1 MAIMAGGMLRNR
13 RASFEFELLDKYTAG
28 IELTGSEVKS
38 LRHGGGS
45 IAEAY
50 AQVRGGE
57 VFLEG
62 LNIPPYQDA
71 SYNNHE
77 PRRPRRLLLKR
88 KEISE
93 LENAVSRRGLTIVPL
108 QLYFK
113 DGWVKVDLA
122 VARGKK
128 LHDKR
133 RDAAKKDAKR
143 EIERALARSGER

>member
-1 MAIMAGGMLRNR
+1 MAPAMLRNR
-13 RASFEFELLDKYTAG
+13 RASFEFELLDTFSAG

-38 LRHGGGS
+38 LRQGGGS

-50 AQVRGGE
+50 AQVRGGQ
-57 VFLEG
+57 VFIEG
-62 LNIPPYQDA
+62 MNIPPYLDA
-71 SYNNHE
+71 SYNNHT
-77 PRRPRRLLLKR
+77 PTRPRRLLLKR
-88 KEISE
+88 KEIDE
-93 LENAVSRRGLTIVPL
+93 LESAVSRRGLTVVPL
-108 QLYFK
+108 KLYFK

-143 EIERALARSGER
+143 EIEREMARSGER

>member
-1 MAIMAGGMLRNR
+1 MLRNR
-13 RASFEFELLDKYTAG
+13 RASFEFELLERFTAG

-45 IAEAY
+45 ITEAY

-62 LNIPPYQDA
+62 LNIPPYLDA
-71 SYNNHE
+71 SYNNHV
-77 PRRPRRLLLKR
+77 PTRPRRLLLKR
-88 KEISE
+88 KEITE
-93 LENAVSRRGLTIVPL
+93 LENAVSRRGLTLVPL

-143 EIERALARSGER
+143 EIDRALARSGER

>member
-1 MAIMAGGMLRNR
+1 MALAMLRNR
-13 RASFEFELLDKYTAG
+13 RASFEFELLDTFSAG

-62 LNIPPYQDA
+62 LNIPPYLDA
-71 SYNNHE
+71 SYNNHT
-77 PRRPRRLLLKR
+77 PTRPRRLLLKR
-88 KEISE
+88 KEIDE
-93 LENAVSRRGLTIVPL
+93 LQNAVERRGLTVVPL
-108 QLYFK
+108 KLYFK
-113 DGWVKVDLA
+113 DGWVKVDIAL
-122 VARGKK
+122 ARGKK

-143 EIERALARSGER
+143 EIDRALARSGER